1 MRKTQFYKILF
12 LIIFWVCA
20 TIFIVFYEATL
31 LGFQSEYEGE
41 YYSFPRILVAGIL
54 VTIIG
59 ASILGSLEVLFFGR
73 LLRKKPLGI
82 AISIKTI
89 FYILFILFFVSIA
102 RLYLASAELG
112 KSMFG
117 ADVLDQYLGFL
128 FSGRVVM
135 TIIFWGI
142 VCSLSIFILHVS
154 DKFGQGVLLNFI
166 LGKYHHPKEEKR
178 IFMFIDLKSSTTY
191 AENLG
196 HIEYSKLIQDCFFDL
211 TDVVANNY
219 ANIYQYVGDEV
230 VLSWDFD
237 KGLKNNNCINIY
249 YDYMNVIRG
258 RSKY

>member
-191 AENLG
+191 AEMLG
-196 HIEYSKLIQDCFFDL
+196 
-211 TDVVANNY
+211 
-219 ANIYQYVGDEV
+219 
-230 VLSWDFD
+230 
-237 KGLKNNNCINIY
+237 
-249 YDYMNVIRG
+249 
-258 RSKY
+258 